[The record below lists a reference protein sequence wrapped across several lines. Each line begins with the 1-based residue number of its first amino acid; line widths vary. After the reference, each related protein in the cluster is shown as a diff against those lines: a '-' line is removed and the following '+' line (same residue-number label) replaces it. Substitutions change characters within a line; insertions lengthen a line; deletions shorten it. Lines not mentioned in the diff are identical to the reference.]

1 MANLNVFQLLSQIKN
16 GNPRMVAEQIIQS
29 NYANDPAMQNLL
41 RMAQNGDKQGIEQ
54 FAIQYFNRQGRDFN
68 AEMQN
73 FMNTIQNM

>member
-29 NYANDPAMQNLL
+29 NYANDPTMQNLL

-54 FAIQYFNRQGRDFN
+54 FAMQYFNRQGRDFN